1 MHRILRLLGLGVGG
15 FLLWLLAAW
24 PPPVWYRTHWP
35 RRTAFMS
42 RSLPPAPSRGKGKPP
57 APPRPTPLSY
67 RPVPLDSI
75 APFLQEAAIIGED
88 NNFFSH
94 GGIDYLALA
103 HALGYRRP
111 VLDWSDPADRK
122 ELLAVLPQAWNR
134 RDRLRGAS
142 TISQQ
147 LAKNLYLS
155 PSRNPLR
162 KLKEAVI
169 TWRLEAAL
177 GKRRIMELYLNVVEL
192 GKGIFGAEAASR
204 EYFGRG
210 AFQLTREQAAALAGS
225 LPFPLRSNPGYRPGR
240 MRWRQDLILRRM
252 RGEQVEVPKEEADE
266 GANPTAADSATDSTA
281 LPTADSILPPPPAE
295 SLPPDTV
302 PFPPPPADSVPLT
315 PKPGGDTT
323 APPAPSDSAPPP
335 GDSAGVR

>member
-1 MHRILRLLGLGVGG
+1 MRRVLKLFGLGLGGLV
-15 FLLWLLAAW
+15 LWLLAVW
-24 PPPVWYRTHWP
+24 PPPIWYRTHWP

-42 RSLPPAPSRGKGKPP
+42 RTLPSPAGRGPTAAKTTRNGERG
-57 APPRPTPLSY
+57 ARNARPDRSPLLY

-75 APFLQEAAIIGED
+75 APFMQEAVIIGED
-88 NNFFSH
+88 NSFFSH

-103 HALGYRRP
+103 HALGYPRP
-111 VLDWSDPADRK
+111 TLDWDDPRQRK

-169 TWRLEAAL
+169 TWRLESAL

-192 GKGIFGAEAASR
+192 GNGTFGVEAASR
-204 EYFGRG
+204 KYFDRG
-210 AFQLTREQAAALAGS
+210 ARELTREQAAALAGS

-240 MRWRQDLILRRM
+240 MQWRQNLILRRLL
-252 RGEQVEVPKEEADE
+252 GEQVEVPRVEADDT
-266 GANPTAADSATDSTA
+266 PSSAADSVDTPEANATATDTTATDTTLPMPPPEPLPDDSTA
-281 LPTADSILPPPPAE
+281 PA
-295 SLPPDTV
+295 
-302 PFPPPPADSVPLT
+302 PPADS
-315 PKPGGDTT
+315 
-323 APPAPSDSAPPP
+323 
-335 GDSAGVR
+335 AGAQ